1 MKKHKLTQIF
11 LLLLFVCLPLFFPA
25 EAARAQGDTP
35 SDDDVNRVAKRLYCP
50 VCENVPLDECTTE
63 ACQQWKDLIRQQL
76 SEEWTEKEILAY
88 FVAQYGDKVL
98 GEPPRRGLNWVL
110 YLIPPV
116 VILTGLLL
124 LINRLKRPKT
134 DSANVK
140 ESDPY
145 LLQVEQDLSE
155 RERL

>member
-1 MKKHKLTQIF
+1 VF
-11 LLLLFVCLPLFFPA
+11 LLSLFVCLSLLLPA
-25 EAARAQGDTP
+25 EAARAQSDIPT
-35 SDDDVNRVAKRLYCP
+35 DDDVNRIAKQLYYP

-63 ACQQWKDLIRQQL
+63 ACQQWRDLIRQQL
-76 SEEWTEKEILAY
+76 SDGWTEDEILAY

-116 VILTGLLL
+116 VILTGIIL
-124 LINRLKRPKT
+124 LINRLRRPK
-134 DSANVK
+134 ANSTNVE

-145 LLQVEQDLSE
+145 LLQVERDLNE
-155 RERL
+155 RE

>member
-1 MKKHKLTQIF
+1 MKQHKPIQVF
-11 LLLLFVCLPLFFPA
+11 LLSLFVCLSLLLPA
-25 EAARAQGDTP
+25 EAARAQSDIPT
-35 SDDDVNRVAKRLYCP
+35 DDDVNRIAKQLYCP

-63 ACQQWKDLIRQQL
+63 ACQQWRDLIRQQL
-76 SEEWTEKEILAY
+76 SDGWTEDEILAY

-116 VILTGLLL
+116 VILTGVIL

-134 DSANVK
+134 DSTNVE

-145 LLQVEQDLSE
+145 LLQVERDLNE
-155 RERL
+155 RE

>member
-1 MKKHKLTQIF
+1 MKQHKPIQVF
-11 LLLLFVCLPLFFPA
+11 LLSLFVCLSLILPA
-25 EAARAQGDTP
+25 QAARAQSEIPT
-35 SDDDVNRVAKRLYCP
+35 DDDVNRIAKQLYCP

-63 ACQQWKDLIRQQL
+63 ACQQWRDLIRQQL
-76 SEEWTEKEILAY
+76 SDGWTEDEILAY

-116 VILTGLLL
+116 VILTGVIL
-124 LINRLKRPKT
+124 LINRLRRPKT
-134 DSANVK
+134 DSTNVE

-145 LLQVEQDLSE
+145 LLQVERDLNE
-155 RERL
+155 RE